1 MADKH
6 QETQEQSIKA
16 RKHQL
21 FDDDTSEFAVKGPR
35 KPFEEFLKETSAAPL
50 SGTAK
55 AILWAAGVVVVL
67 LLVAA
72 MLKGLRGH
80 SKTGPRPTG
89 KSTVM
94 SAVATRTIG

>member
-35 KPFEEFLKETSAAPL
+35 KPFEAFLKETPAEPL

-55 AILWAAGVVVVL
+55 AILWAAGMVVIL

-72 MLKGLRGH
+72 LLKGLRGH
-80 SKTGPRPTG
+80 PKAGPRPTG
-89 KSTVM
+89 KS
-94 SAVATRTIG
+94 ADLPVATRMVA

>member
-35 KPFEEFLKETSAAPL
+35 KPFATFLKETPADPL

-55 AILWAAGVVVVL
+55 AILWAAGAVVIL

-72 MLKGLRGH
+72 LFKGLRGH
-80 SKTGPRPTG
+80 SKAGPKATG
-89 KSTVM
+89 KS
-94 SAVATRTIG
+94 AELPVATRTVA